1 MAKRSDSTGGK
12 QETPATFEEAL
23 DELER
28 ITAQMERGEVPL
40 DESLRLYARGTFLI
54 RHCQE
59 RLDAAE
65 KQIEVLGKGEGGKLT
80 VSSGGSVEAE
90 E

>member
-1 MAKRSDSTGGK
+1 MAKRNGSSM
-12 QETPATFEEAL
+12 ETQKPPETFEAAL
-23 DELER
+23 DELDQ
-28 ITAQMERGEVPL
+28 ITTQMERGEVPL

-65 KQIEVLGKGEGGKLT
+65 KQIEVLGKGEGGRLT
-80 VSSGGSVEAE
+80 ATPTGDAS
-90 E
+90 